1 MSAFVYKQISSYDLL
16 QVKEYKDLLLEDNQ
30 EELKKVLYDLGL
42 DVYHEEFEIISRDHR
57 PLSKKDNIPW
67 FGPIFIS
74 AERQDREWLESGY
87 ASEEAL
93 VESKGDVS
101 LIAELNKMGRQ
112 SNFTGSIIDNAKRH
126 KKVIQKEWKESK

>member
-1 MSAFVYKQISSYDLL
+1 MSAYVYRQISSYDLL
-16 QVKEYKDLLLEDNQ
+16 QVKEYKDIVLENNQ
-30 EELKKVLYDLGL
+30 EALKKVLYDLGL
-42 DVYHEEFEIISRDHR
+42 DVDHEEFEVLSRDHR
-57 PLSKKDNIPW
+57 PLSKNDNIPW

-74 AERQDREWLESGY
+74 AERSDKEWLESGY
-87 ASEEAL
+87 ASEEAI

-112 SNFTGSIIDNAKRH
+112 SNFTGSVIDNAKRH